1 MDKSHLDKLL
11 AHGVKSG
18 ASDLHFRVG
27 DPPAY
32 RIDGVLRNVKHPPLS
47 VENTRDVALILLGDP
62 SAVDRID
69 ELQEHDASYS
79 IGGIARFRVNV
90 YRQRGS
96 LCCILRVISGQIPSL
111 EALKIPAQVR
121 KLAEEERGLVLVTGA
136 TGSGKSSTLA
146 AMIDHINQTRS
157 AHILTIEDPIEFL
170 LTDQLALITQREVNT
185 DTTSFSS
192 ALRAALRQDPDVIMV
207 GEMRDQETV
216 LTAMQAA
223 ETGHLVMSTLHTADA
238 AETITRVI
246 SMFPPGLQGDV
257 RFRLA
262 TCLRAIVSMRL
273 IKSSVDSQRYP
284 AVEVLRNTELVRS
297 LIEQREKTK
306 DLRGAMETGF
316 SQYGM
321 QTFDQSLFKLYKDGL
336 ISADDALAQASY
348 PEDLRLK
355 LQGIVG
361 SAEKL

>member
-1 MDKSHLDKLL
+1 MIDLKALLSTAVKYAASDIHLKAGAVPTIRVRGELMPLGAFPQVTKKDTLDLAHHLLNTRQKEVLADKSEI
-11 AHGVKSG
+11 
-18 ASDLHFRVG
+18 DLSFG
-27 DPPAY
+27 
-32 RIDGVLRNVKHPPLS
+32 G
-47 VENTRDVALILLGDP
+47 TG
-62 SAVDRID
+62 
-69 ELQEHDASYS
+69 
-79 IGGIARFRVNV
+79 IGRFRLAVFQ
-90 YRQRGS
+90 QRGTIS
-96 LCCILRVISGQIPSL
+96 LVFRLIPDRVPSMEELHLPVVL
-111 EALKIPAQVR
+111 EDI
-121 KLAEEERGLVLVTGA
+121 AESRRGLILVTGA
-136 TGSGKSSTLA
+136 TGSGKSTSLS
-146 AMIDHINQTRS
+146 AMLQHINASRRT
-157 AHILTIEDPIEFL
+157 HILTIEDPIEFL